1 MTVSVKWLALA
12 VAAGTVAT
20 GLLTGASASRG
31 SAPQNAA
38 PPGETNGPLAYQAGS
53 KVTITTVGTAED
65 VSRELLKGPP
75 DDGEV
80 TQFPIA
86 DATDPAWAPSGLRLA
101 FTRRVDGRRQI
112 FLTSRD
118 EPPKQL
124 LADPAEAFDPAW
136 APTGEK
142 LAFTSTRDGHR
153 EIYAVDVNGAN
164 LKRLTPGADSR
175 NPDWSPDGERIA
187 FESTRA
193 GGTDIWT
200 MRPDGS
206 DVRRITARSG
216 AERAPDW
223 RPDGTQIAF
232 SGRTR
237 GRESILVVDPDG
249 ATKPRALTRGD
260 AQSRDRYPS
269 WAPAGDAIAFT
280 RIGPDHVGSTRV
292 TSTSSAGFHDSRPEV
307 EGGVRASWG
316 VLPAPPEDPALL
328 DGSVVIEPGRE
339 ATISP
344 PESAVREE
352 VADDGARVPEG
363 YVVRAAE
370 DDPVTL
376 IADPASTDS
385 PAGASVELEVS
396 GTFEISK
403 DAGDL
408 ALELV
413 GSPLDCS
420 SDEIPAAGEATAR
433 AAKKPKTKKLSMK
446 GKKGKRRGK
455 NPAVVSGDKKGID
468 KGTDWSIEETCD
480 GTIFSVTE
488 GAVLVEYGAGRT
500 YLVAAGEEFRV
511 PRG

>member
-1 MTVSVKWLALA
+1 VTTISVKWLALL
-12 VAAGTVAT
+12 VASGAVAT
-20 GLLTGASASRG
+20 GLLTGAPATSDG
-31 SAPQNAA
+31 APQNAA

-53 KVTITTVGTAED
+53 RVTITTVGTAED
-65 VSRELLKGPP
+65 VSRELLEGAP

-86 DATDPAWAPSGLRLA
+86 DAADPAWAPSGLRLA

-124 LADPAEAFDPAW
+124 LVDPAEAFDPAW
-136 APTGEK
+136 SPTGEK

-153 EIYAVDVNGAN
+153 EIYVVDVNGAN
-164 LKRLTPGADSR
+164 LQRLTPGADSR
-175 NPDWSPDGERIA
+175 NPDWSPDGGRIA

-200 MRPDGS
+200 MRPDGT
-206 DVRRITARSG
+206 DALRITARSG
-216 AERAPDW
+216 PDRAPDW

-237 GRESILVVDPDG
+237 GRESILVVDPG
-249 ATKPRALTRGD
+249 GTTKPRSLTRGD

-269 WAPAGDAIAFT
+269 WAPDGDAIAFT
-280 RIGPDHVGSTRV
+280 RIGPGQASSTRV
-292 TSTSSAGFHDSRPEV
+292 TDTSSAGFHDSRSEID
-307 EGGVRASWG
+307 GGMRASWG
-316 VLPAPPEDPALL
+316 ALPAPPKDPALL
-328 DGSVVIEPGRE
+328 DGSVVIEPGRA

-344 PESAVREE
+344 PESTVREE

-370 DDPVTL
+370 NDPVTL
-376 IADPASTDS
+376 VADPASTDS
-385 PAGASVELEVS
+385 PAGTSVELEVS
-396 GTFEISK
+396 GTFEIGQ
-403 DAGDL
+403 DEGDL

-420 SDEIPAAGEATAR
+420 SDTVPGAGGATAS
-433 AAKKPKTKKLSMK
+433 AAKKPKPKKKLSMK
-446 GKKGKRRGK
+446 GKGKGHGPK
-455 NPAVVSGDKKGID
+455 AVSGDKVGID
-468 KGTDWSIEETCD
+468 KGTDWSVEETCA

-488 GAVLVEYGAGRT
+488 GAVLVEYGRNLT
-500 YLVAAGEEFRV
+500 HLVSAGEDFLV